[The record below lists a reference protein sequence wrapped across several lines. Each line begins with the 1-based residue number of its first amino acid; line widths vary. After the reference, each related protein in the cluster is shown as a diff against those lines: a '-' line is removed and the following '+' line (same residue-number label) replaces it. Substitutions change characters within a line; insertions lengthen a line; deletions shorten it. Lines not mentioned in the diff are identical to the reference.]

1 MTSIRPF
8 AAGSYTATRNTQ
20 QILDLKSQ
28 LDTLTTQLGTGRA
41 AETYGGLGAARTT
54 SLSAR
59 ATVSALDG
67 YDAAINAAQTRT
79 NIAATSL
86 TQVITLGNSL
96 SADLKNGLVRGSN
109 GTISSSTLAGNSL
122 AAVIDALNQS
132 AAGTYVFAGRNG
144 ETAPVIGYDQML
156 DGDAGLGLD
165 GLNTLVSEQ
174 RKADLGTDGMGRL
187 ASSRPSTTSVALT
200 ENASAEVRAN
210 FGFTLP
216 TAPTT
221 TGGALKAAY
230 TPAVAATATPTFA
243 QAPTEGQRFR
253 VVVNQPDG
261 TQKTI
266 DFTTRANPAS
276 GDVDSFPVVA
286 DANAARTA
294 LQGLIAP
301 GTLASVQSAA
311 PGDTP
316 PGPGLTL
323 DFTGGSP
330 ASLTVGLG
338 TPPTQPVVGDSV
350 TIKLALHDGTTTTI
364 TLTARA
370 SAASTSASEFAID
383 PTDPAKTADNLAKA
397 LGNAVGAAADTA
409 LGASAT
415 VRASQD
421 FFAGSTGTGLAPRR
435 LTFDA
440 GGNATGYAE
449 APQAKTVIWYR
460 GDDTG
465 TDPRSTVI
473 ARIGASN
480 TVSIGVRANEAPL
493 RDVLAGMAAA
503 AVGAAGGTATADA
516 RWQALADRAGSL
528 LGAVSTSPSVQEIAT
543 DFGLASSSMSNAKS
557 LNASTRNAL
566 QDTIEGVESAPMEE
580 VAAKLLAVQN
590 RLQAS
595 YQITS
600 TLSKLTLVNYMS

>member
-1 MTSIRPF
+1 MTTIRPF

-59 ATVSALDG
+59 ATVSALAG
-67 YDAAINAAQTRT
+67 YDAAITAAQTRT

-96 SADLKNGLVRGSN
+96 SADLQNGLVRNAN

-132 AAGTYVFAGRNG
+132 AAGTYVFSGRNG

-156 DGDAGLGLD
+156 DGDPGLGLD
-165 GLNTLVSEQ
+165 GLKTLVAQQ
-174 RKADLGTDGMGRL
+174 RMADLGTDGMGRL
-187 ASSRPSTTSVALT
+187 ATARPTTTSVSLT
-200 ENASAEVRAN
+200 ENASAAVRAN

-216 TAPTT
+216 TAPTV
-221 TGGALKAAY
+221 TGGALTASY
-230 TPAVAATATPTFA
+230 TPAGAATATATFA
-243 QAPTEGQRFR
+243 AAPTEGQRFR

-266 DFTTRANPAS
+266 DFTARANPAS
-276 GDVDSFPVVA
+276 GDVDTFPVVA
-286 DANAARTA
+286 DPAAARSA
-294 LQGLIAP
+294 LATLIAP

-311 PGDTP
+311 PTDTP
-316 PGPGLTL
+316 PGPGLSL
-323 DFTGGSP
+323 SFAGGSP

-338 TPPTQPVVGDSV
+338 TPPTQPTVGDSI
-350 TIKLALHDGTTTTI
+350 TIKLALHDGTTTSI

-370 SAASTSASEFAID
+370 SAASTSTSEFAID

-397 LGNAVGAAADTA
+397 LGNAVGAAADTT
-409 LGASAT
+409 LSASAT
-415 VRASQD
+415 VRASED
-421 FFAGSTGTGLAPRR
+421 FFAGSSSTGLAPRR

-440 GGNATGYAE
+440 AGNATGYAQT
-449 APQAKTVIWYR
+449 PQAKTVIWYR
-460 GDDTG
+460 GDDAG
-465 TDPRSTVI
+465 TDPRNTVTT
-473 ARIGASN
+473 RIGASN
-480 TVSIGVRANEAPL
+480 TVATGVRANEAPL
-493 RDVLAGMAAA
+493 RAVLAGMAAA
-503 AVGAAGGTATADA
+503 AVGATGGTATADV

-566 QDTIEGVESAPMEE
+566 QDTIEGVEAAPMEE